1 MKAFLAL
8 MAAFGPALASA
19 NPQPLQL
26 GGLKLVPASCA
37 VRQTLW
43 IEHYEAHLL
52 LPPGTN
58 VAAVGD
64 PTKPK
69 ALRMQV
75 MNPKFMPAEIP
86 SRWRDALDG
95 VVDAQTMARLRT
107 AYRNLGR
114 GDTVLVAY
122 APGRGVQLQVN
133 DKPIGQVQGHAAV
146 DALLKTWAEDQPP
159 AKKLHD
165 TAARNPCRNS

>member
-1 MKAFLAL
+1 VRAIFALFSFVLAG
-8 MAAFGPALASA
+8 AAGAT
-19 NPQPLQL
+19 PQPLQL
-26 GGLKLVPASCA
+26 GALKLVPASCS

-52 LPPGTN
+52 LPPGTS

-64 PTKPK
+64 PSKAK
-69 ALRMQV
+69 ALRMHV

-95 VVDAQTMARLRT
+95 VVEPQTMARLRD
-107 AYRNLGR
+107 AYKSLGR

-122 APGRGVQLQVN
+122 APGQGVQLQVN

-146 DALLKTWAEDQPP
+146 DALLKTWADKEPP
-159 AKKLHD
+159 VKKLHD
-165 TAARNPCRNS
+165 TASRNPCR

>member
-1 MKAFLAL
+1 MRATFALLAATL
-8 MAAFGPALASA
+8 GSAAWA
-19 NPQPLQL
+19 NPATLEL
-26 GGLKLVPASCA
+26 GGLKLVPASCS

-52 LPPGTN
+52 LPPGTS

-64 PTKPK
+64 PSKAK
-69 ALRMQV
+69 ALRMHV

-95 VVDAQTMARLRT
+95 VVEPQIMVRLRD
-107 AYRNLGR
+107 AYRNLTR

-122 APGRGVQLQVN
+122 APGQGVQLQVN

-146 DALLKTWAEDQPP
+146 DALLKTWADKEPP
-159 AKKLHD
+159 VKKLHD
-165 TAARNPCRNS
+165 AAARNPGR

>member
-1 MKAFLAL
+1 MRAIVACTLAL
-8 MAAFGPALASA
+8 SSVAWA

-43 IEHYEAHLL
+43 IEHYEAQLL
-52 LPPGTN
+52 LPPGTG

-64 PTKPK
+64 PSKAK

-75 MNPKFMPAEIP
+75 MNPRFMPADIP
-86 SRWRDALDG
+86 SRWREALDG
-95 VVDAQTMARLRT
+95 VVEPRTMARLRD

-122 APGRGVQLQVN
+122 APGQGVQLHVN
-133 DKPIGQVQGHAAV
+133 DKSIGQVQGHAAV
-146 DALLKTWAEDQPP
+146 DALLKTWAEDEPP
-159 AKKLHD
+159 VKKLHD
-165 TAARNPCRNS
+165 TAARNPCR